1 MNGLHVLGPVVLLL
15 PGAGLLAVFGA
26 RGDRPLAVRAAWA
39 FVAGVAY
46 TGLVLF
52 AASELLSVPLRS
64 AQVRAVLLV
73 PVALG
78 CVALWRRRSLPARGR
93 LGLTAAFVVIPLLLV
108 GGPLLLESVAVP
120 LADGDGRVTWSAQAR
135 HMRFEASVTPSAIR
149 EAGWFVHHP
158 EYPPLMPVVQV
169 AILEALRLGDD
180 DRAVRPVYA
189 AFLFALVI
197 VAADVGSTL
206 GGRTWGALAAGLL
219 ALLPAMSGEAG
230 GAAGAYSDLP
240 LAVFWG
246 GAFLLLLDGRRSR
259 GDTLLAA
266 LLLAAAVAAKN
277 EGLLYALTVL
287 AACGLHRRSRRG
299 IVSVVFAVVCA
310 GLLVAARK
318 HGIENRLD
326 SDFEGRVLSGLPV
339 REALDR
345 LSLAVPEALGVL
357 SAAPWRGAAIF
368 FAVTGIAGAA
378 LFRRRPA
385 QQMATGAV
393 LAVAVPLVGYAFSPY
408 PPVWLAKTTADR
420 FLVHLALPAT
430 ALLAMAMREAVAR
443 RSIRPT
449 AYAGAAAALA
459 LAVSSVTKGALP
471 FWPEA
476 SPCPCTSVEVL
487 EEDPS
492 LPAWLDR
499 PAEAGVARGDLLV
512 SGWCFDETAPC
523 SVLDV
528 EIDGVRRR
536 CVRFRRVERPDVAA
550 ALNRPGPIGQVGFEA
565 VYRFDDSDAGDHEL
579 LVRVW
584 SPAGRSRTF
593 RRRFEWAPGSEGGK
607 VDALPGDATDLGR
620 PPR

>member
-15 PGAGLLAVFGA
+15 PGAGLLALSGA
-26 RGDRPLAVRAAWA
+26 RGNRPVVVRAAWA

-46 TGLVLF
+46 TGLVLY
-52 AASELLSVPLRS
+52 AASELLSVPIRA
-64 AQVRAVLLV
+64 AQVRAVLLA

-78 CVALWRRRSLPARGR
+78 CVALWRRRRPPAGGW
-93 LGLTAAFVVIPLLLV
+93 LGPAAALVAIPLLLV
-108 GGPLLLESVAVP
+108 GGPLFLESIAVP
-120 LADGDGRVTWSAQAR
+120 LSDGDGRVTWSAQAR
-135 HMRFEASVTPSAIR
+135 HMRFEASVTPPTIR

-169 AILEALRLGDD
+169 ALLEALDLGED
-180 DRAVRPVYA
+180 DRAIRPLYA
-189 AFLFALVI
+189 AFFVVLVI

-219 ALLPAMSGEAG
+219 ALLPAVSGEAG
-230 GAAGAYSDLP
+230 GGAGAYSDLP

-277 EGLLYALTVL
+277 EGLLYALIVL
-287 AACGLHRRSRRG
+287 GACSLDRRSRRG
-299 IVSVVFAVVCA
+299 MASIVFAVTLA

-326 SDFEGRVLSGLPV
+326 SDFEGRVLAGLTI
-339 REALDR
+339 REVLSR

-357 SAAPWRGAAIF
+357 STAPWRGAAVF
-368 FAVTGIAGAA
+368 FGVASMAGATF
-378 LFRRRPA
+378 FRRRPA

-408 PPVWLAKTTADR
+408 PPVWLARTTADR

-430 ALLAMAMREAVAR
+430 ALLAMAMREAIAR

-449 AYAGAAAALA
+449 AYAGATAALA

-471 FWPEA
+471 IWPEP
-476 SPCPCTSVEVL
+476 SPCPCTAVEVL

-499 PAEAGVARGDLLV
+499 PAEASVGRGDLLV
-512 SGWCFDETAPC
+512 SGWCFDDTAPC

-536 CVRFRRVERPDVAA
+536 CVRFRRVERPDVAV
-550 ALNRPGPIGQVGFEA
+550 ALNRPGPVGQAGFEA

-579 LVRVW
+579 VVRVW

-593 RRRFEWAPGSEGGK
+593 RRKFAWAAGGETKRLEIPGGVARSS
-607 VDALPGDATDLGR
+607 DR
-620 PPR
+620 PPG